1 MGLNSLGDMA
11 QSFMLRRFTTS
22 MKQSATIAAQE
33 LTTGYTASIGKMLGG
48 DLTTYAALEASLSRL
63 IAYGGTTQLAASTA
77 TAMQVVLGQI
87 DTQTAGLGTQLLD
100 AVNSGAPN
108 RMDGL
113 LGDISQRFEAVLASL
128 NTKIG
133 DRTIFAGVSSDG
145 AAVSSSQTIL
155 SALEATLVGLGA
167 VTASEVETA
176 VNAWFADPS
185 GFAAVGYLG
194 GVATAAVAIS
204 AEDSVDLGFTAQDP
218 AILDTLKSLAMIAL
232 VDRGAVGGDADL
244 KHQVVGLA
252 ATSLLQNDTDRAF
265 LRGNLGFAQARIEQ
279 AQTRNESEI
288 AALEIARSDLL
299 SIDPYEA
306 ATRLEAAQTQLE
318 TLYSVT
324 ARLSR
329 LRLVDFLR

>member
-1 MGLNSLGDMA
+1 
-11 QSFMLRRFTTS
+11 
-22 MKQSATIAAQE
+22 
-33 LTTGYTASIGKMLGG
+33 
-48 DLTTYAALEASLSRL
+48 
-63 IAYGGTTQLAASTA
+63 
-77 TAMQVVLGQI
+77 
-87 DTQTAGLGTQLLD
+87 
-100 AVNSGAPN
+100 
-108 RMDGL
+108 
-113 LGDISQRFEAVLASL
+113 
-128 NTKIG
+128 
-133 DRTIFAGVSSDG
+133 
-145 AAVSSSQTIL
+145 
-155 SALEATLVGLGA
+155 
-167 VTASEVETA
+167 
-176 VNAWFADPS
+176 
-185 GFAAVGYLG
+185 
-194 GVATAAVAIS
+194 
-204 AEDSVDLGFTAQDP
+204 
-218 AILDTLKSLAMIAL
+218 
-232 VDRGAVGGDADL
+232 L